1 MAARQNSELLN
12 FELINILHFW
22 IRPGFGSWRF
32 QIWGADFGDTKDNV
46 KVGVL
51 GCICA
56 MGWAGLVCTTVH
68 YKPIVINIKQYK
80 RITRSTRERQCHMTC
95 ANVFCF
101 AFALLLTRVKKAGEE
116 FDSGLSPM
124 RGTWISL
131 SYEFLA
137 YNRIN
142 HILYNKNWAYKS

>member
-1 MAARQNSELLN
+1 MAARQNSKLLN

-46 KVGVL
+46 KVGGL

-68 YKPIVINIKQYK
+68 YKPIVINIKQYM

-95 ANVFCF
+95 ANGFYF

-116 FDSGLSPM
+116 FDSRLSPM

-131 SYEFLA
+131 SYEFLT
-137 YNRIN
+137 YTRIN
-142 HILYNKNWAYKS
+142 HILYNKRWA

>member
-1 MAARQNSELLN
+1 MTLKIMSKLVYWDAFAL
-12 FELINILHFW
+12 
-22 IRPGFGSWRF
+22 
-32 QIWGADFGDTKDNV
+32 
-46 KVGVL
+46 
-51 GCICA
+51 
-56 MGWAGLVCTTVH
+56 WAGLVCTTVH

-95 ANVFCF
+95 ANGFYF

-124 RGTWISL
+124 RGTRISP

-137 YNRIN
+137 YTRIN
-142 HILYNKNWAYKS
+142 HILYNKR

>member
-1 MAARQNSELLN
+1 MAARQNSKLLN

-46 KVGVL
+46 KVGGL

-56 MGWAGLVCTTVH
+56 MGWAGLVSTTVH

-80 RITRSTRERQCHMTC
+80 RITRSTRETQCHMTC
-95 ANVFCF
+95 ANVFYF

-116 FDSGLSPM
+116 FDSGLSPL
-124 RGTWISL
+124 RGTRISL

-137 YNRIN
+137 YTRID
-142 HILYNKNWAYKS
+142 HILYNKRWA